1 MPEEESEVSSRPGVN
16 SVGKKIVVGI
26 TGASGA
32 VYALHTLRALLADG
46 VQVHLIVS
54 DYGTYVIE
62 SETDFPIKDGNILE
76 SFKAN
81 YGDQVL
87 KGSIIK
93 YSNKDLA
100 ATISSGSFKTDGMV
114 IVPCSMKTLS
124 GVANGVTGN
133 LIERAADVT
142 LKEGRKLVL
151 VPRET
156 PLNKIHLKNMLAAA
170 EAGAHVLP
178 AMPAF
183 YQKPATI
190 GDLADFIAGR
200 ILALFD
206 IESELFEPWQ
216 KQTFF

>member
-151 VPRET
+151 VPGKRRST
-156 PLNKIHLKNMLAAA
+156 K
-170 EAGAHVLP
+170 
-178 AMPAF
+178 
-183 YQKPATI
+183 
-190 GDLADFIAGR
+190 FI
-200 ILALFD
+200 
-206 IESELFEPWQ
+206 
-216 KQTFF
+216 

>member
-1 MPEEESEVSSRPGVN
+1 MESEPG
-16 SVGKKIVVGI
+16 KRIIVGI

-32 VYALHTLRALLADG
+32 IYALHTVKALLRHA
-46 VQVHLIVS
+46 VEVHLIIS
-54 DYGTYVIE
+54 DYGAYVLE
-62 SETDFPIKDGNILE
+62 SEADFSLKGGALLE
-76 SFKAN
+76 SFKTRFKDADLT
-81 YGDQVL
+81 GEIVR
-87 KGSIIK
+87 

-100 ATISSGSFKTDGMV
+100 ASVSSGSFRTEGMV
-114 IVPCSMKTLS
+114 VVPCSMKTLA
-124 GVANGVTGN
+124 GIAQGITGN

-170 EAGAHVLP
+170 DAGAHILP

-183 YQKPATI
+183 YQKPGTI
-190 GDLADFIAGR
+190 ADLADFVAGR

-206 IESELFEPWQ
+206 IDAKLFKPWQ
-216 KQTFF
+216 K